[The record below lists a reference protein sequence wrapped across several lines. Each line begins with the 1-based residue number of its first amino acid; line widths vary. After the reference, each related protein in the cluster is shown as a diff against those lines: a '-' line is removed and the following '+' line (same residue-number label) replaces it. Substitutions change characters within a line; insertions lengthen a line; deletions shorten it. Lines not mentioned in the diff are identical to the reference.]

1 MIGVGHAAR
10 GLAEN
15 ETVPRLGEL
24 ANALASW
31 AATYQE
37 LPVNSHAAKGKLAP
51 QEAIAQVKFTEAC
64 LQRYTLGASPAYL
77 AAVDHARGVI
87 PRRGGTLRRPADNF

>member
-1 MIGVGHAAR
+1 MSSLSAI
-10 GLAEN
+10 EN
-15 ETVPRLGEL
+15 GDEHV
-24 ANALASW
+24 
-31 AATYQE
+31 
-37 LPVNSHAAKGKLAP
+37 
-51 QEAIAQVKFTEAC
+51 IKFTEAC